1 MKITVITSNKP
12 RHNYLISLLQ
22 KVASK
27 MYVIQE
33 VDTIFPGLKDGR
45 YPKGNKFAEY
55 FENVHK
61 SRKKKFLKIKI

>member
-45 YPKGNKFAEY
+45 LN
-55 FENVHK
+55 
-61 SRKKKFLKIKI
+61 L